1 MPFIEV
7 KTSAKADGA
16 KCEAVKSG
24 LGTAISLIPGKS
36 ERWLMVNISCGEK
49 LWFAGDGSK
58 DSAMVKVAVFGKLSE
73 RDADR
78 LTSKITQIVSENFG
92 VDPDRIY
99 VAYSE
104 HDKWGWNG
112 SDF

>member
-7 KTSAKADGA
+7 KTSAAADGA
-16 KCEAVKSG
+16 ICEAVKSE
-24 LGTAISLIPGKS
+24 LGEAISLIPGKS
-36 ERWLMVNISCGEK
+36 ERWLMVDISCGEK
-49 LWFAGDGSK
+49 MWFAGDGSK
-58 DSAMVKVAVFGKLSE
+58 DSAMVKVAVYGKISG

-78 LTSKITQIVSENFG
+78 LTARITQIVSGYFG
-92 VDPDRIY
+92 VAPDRVY
-99 VAYSE
+99 VAYGE

>member
-16 KCEAVKSG
+16 KCEAVKSE
-24 LGTAISLIPGKS
+24 LGKAISLIPGKS
-36 ERWLMVNISCGEK
+36 EEWLMVSVSCGEHI
-49 LWFAGDGSK
+49 WFAGDASK
-58 DSAMVKVAVFGKLSE
+58 NSAMINVAVFGKVSD
-73 RDADR
+73 RDADK
-78 LTSKITQIVSENFG
+78 LTSRITQIVSEGF
-92 VDPDRIY
+92 DIEPDRVYI
-99 VAYSE
+99 AYSE